1 MSKKLFDDFDPV
13 SAKAWKQKIQVDLKG
28 ADYNETLIEKTGEGI
43 DVKPFYHADDHE
55 DSYVINPAQD
65 WLVTEKLYLEN
76 IEITIENAKDVI
88 DRGAES
94 LWIIIPE
101 ADEKKLKFF
110 KALKDYN
117 IPLYVEFLFSDFDFF
132 QSVDTLLQDQGQTV
146 LVGYDPI
153 GQLASSG
160 NWFKNQKQDF
170 EVLIKTLELKSF
182 SNTIHIDAR
191 VYQNAGGLIIQQLAY
206 TLAHLNE
213 YLNLLQNSSQK
224 TEPIAVNVIVS
235 QGSNY
240 FFEIAKLKALRLL
253 VESLAQ
259 ELDIS
264 IELHIIAEPTKR
276 NQTLYDYNMNM
287 LRSTTECMSAILGGA
302 DWVNNLAY
310 DEIFH
315 KRNEF
320 GERISRNQLLILKK
334 ESYFDKVSNP
344 VDGTYYI
351 ESLTK
356 ELAEKALAIFKIIEA
371 GKGFIQQLFEGKI
384 QKKIKESATKEE
396 EKLISGDFTL
406 VGLNKYQNPEN
417 KMAQDLELFPFLKY
431 HQRKTLIEPIL
442 EKRLSESIEK
452 ERLDDEKKNVQPSK
466 ENK

>member
-13 SAKAWKQKIQVDLKG
+13 SAKAWKQTIQVDLKG
-28 ADYNETLIEKTGEGI
+28 ADYNETLIEKTREGI

-55 DSYVINPAQD
+55 DSYVISPAQD

-88 DRGAES
+88 DRGADS

-110 KALKDYN
+110 KALKEYN

-132 QSVDTLLQDQGQTV
+132 KSLDAILQDQDQTV
-146 LVGYDPI
+146 LVGFDPI
-153 GQLASSG
+153 GRLASSG

-170 EVLIKTLELKSF
+170 QVLVKTTELKSF
-182 SNTIHIDAR
+182 SNAITVDAR
-191 VYQNAGGLIIQQLAY
+191 LYQNAGGLIIQQLAY

-213 YLNLLQNSSQK
+213 YLNLLQNSIQK
-224 TEPIAVNVIVS
+224 TEPLAVNVLIS

-302 DWVNNLAY
+302 NWVNNLAY

-356 ELAEKALAIFKIIEA
+356 ELAEKSLALFKTIEA

-384 QKKIKESATKEE
+384 QKKIKESASKEE
-396 EKLISGDFTL
+396 EKLTSGDFTL
-406 VGLNKYQNPEN
+406 VGLNKYQNPED
-417 KMAQDLELFPFLKY
+417 KMSQDLELFPFLK
-431 HQRKTLIEPIL
+431 HHHRKTLIEPIL
-442 EKRLSESIEK
+442 EKRLAESIEK
-452 ERLDDEKKNVQPSK
+452 ERLHGEKNVQPPK

>member
-1 MSKKLFDDFDPV
+1 
-13 SAKAWKQKIQVDLKG
+13 
-28 ADYNETLIEKTGEGI
+28 
-43 DVKPFYHADDHE
+43 
-55 DSYVINPAQD
+55 
-65 WLVTEKLYLEN
+65 
-76 IEITIENAKDVI
+76 
-88 DRGAES
+88 
-94 LWIIIPE
+94 
-101 ADEKKLKFF
+101 
-110 KALKDYN
+110 
-117 IPLYVEFLFSDFDFF
+117 
-132 QSVDTLLQDQGQTV
+132 
-146 LVGYDPI
+146 
-153 GQLASSG
+153 
-160 NWFKNQKQDF
+160 
-170 EVLIKTLELKSF
+170 
-182 SNTIHIDAR
+182 
-191 VYQNAGGLIIQQLAY
+191 
-206 TLAHLNE
+206 
-213 YLNLLQNSSQK
+213 
-224 TEPIAVNVIVS
+224 
-235 QGSNY
+235 
-240 FFEIAKLKALRLL
+240 
-253 VESLAQ
+253 
-259 ELDIS
+259 
-264 IELHIIAEPTKR
+264 
-276 NQTLYDYNMNM
+276 M

-466 ENK
+466 

>member
-1 MSKKLFDDFDPV
+1 MSKKLFNDFDPV
-13 SAKAWKQKIQVDLKG
+13 SAKAWKQTIQVDLKG
-28 ADYNETLIEKTGEGI
+28 EDYNETLIEKTGEGI
-43 DVKPFYHADDHE
+43 DVKPFYHAEDHE
-55 DSYVINPAQD
+55 TSFVINQAQD

-76 IEITIENAKDVI
+76 VEITIENAKDVI

-110 KALKDYN
+110 KALKEYN
-117 IPLYVEFLFSDFDFF
+117 VPFYVEFLFSDFNFF
-132 QSVDTLLQDQGQTV
+132 KSLDAILQDQNQTI
-146 LVGYDPI
+146 LVGFDPV
-153 GQLASSG
+153 GRLASSG
-160 NWFKNQKQDF
+160 NWFENQKQDF
-170 EVLIKTLELKSF
+170 EVLIKTSELKSF
-182 SNTIHIDAR
+182 SNAVNIDAR
-191 VYQNAGGLIIQQLAY
+191 LYQNAGGLIIQQLAY

-213 YLNLLQNSSQK
+213 YLNLFQNSIEK
-224 TEPIAVNVIVS
+224 IEPLTVNILIS

-259 ELDIS
+259 ELDIP

-302 DWVNNLAY
+302 NWVNNLAY

-320 GERISRNQLLILKK
+320 GERISRNQLLILKT

-356 ELAEKALAIFKIIEA
+356 ELAEKSLAIFKSIET
-371 GKGFIQQLFEGKI
+371 GRGFIQQLFEGKI
-384 QKKIKESATKEE
+384 QKKIKESAHKEE

-406 VGLNKYQNPEN
+406 VGLNKYQNPED
-417 KMAQDLELFPFLKY
+417 KMSQNLELFPFLKY
-431 HQRKTLIEPIL
+431 QQRKTLIEPIL
-442 EKRLSESIEK
+442 EKRIAESIEK
-452 ERLDDEKKNVQPSK
+452 DRLDAEKNVQPLK